1 MNWKIWKN
9 LSHFIRNFYHDILK
23 ALKIGNSK
31 FYEVFLYILRML
43 IIKRFKTIQN
53 WYVSNVINF
62 SNMFSN
68 CLLLSDIESLKS
80 WNVLNGK
87 DFSNIST
94 YYSSLKNIKSI
105 KLEYLKRKFILRNL
119 LWMFVIIWYKTN

>member
-1 MNWKIWKN
+1 
-9 LSHFIRNFYHDILK
+9 
-23 ALKIGNSK
+23 
-31 FYEVFLYILRML
+31 
-43 IIKRFKTIQN
+43 
-53 WYVSNVINF
+53 
-62 SNMFSN
+62 MFSN

-119 LWMFVIIWYKTN
+119 LWMFVII